1 MHPVALQ
8 LNQLTRTGQP
18 QDRFRTQ
25 PVPPYEET
33 FDPTEMDSDMSMT
46 DTNAFT
52 KCCLSSVSTSYG
64 SNTTVCSECRNSA
77 ELINPIGYDDKGK
90 PVYAYQEFETLEIN
104 ERKVTLFFNNKTWA
118 YRLDDFTLNDFHT
131 APYVSDFPSRE
142 KAMEEAGID
151 INDRLQDAAEIQGE
165 I

>member
-18 QDRFRTQ
+18 QDRS
-25 PVPPYEET
+25 VPPYEET
-33 FDPTEMDSDMSMT
+33 FDPTEMDSDGSMT

-90 PVYAYQEFETLEIN
+90 PLYAYQDFETLEIQG
-104 ERKVTLFFNNKTWA
+104 RSVTLHFNNAKWA
-118 YRLDDFTLNDFHT
+118 YTLGDFLNIGDGT
-131 APYVSDFPSRE
+131 EPYVSGLASRDAAIE
-142 KAMEEAGID
+142 AAGID

>member
-1 MHPVALQ
+1 MTPVALQ

-33 FDPTEMDSDMSMT
+33 FDLTEMDSDGSMT

-90 PVYAYQEFETLEIN
+90 PLYAYQEFEMLEIQGR
-104 ERKVTLFFNNKTWA
+104 EVTLHFNNAKWA
-118 YRLDDFTLNDFHT
+118 YTLGDV
-131 APYVSDFPSRE
+131 YVSGLASRD
-142 KAMEEAGID
+142 AAIEAV
-151 INDRLQDAAEIQGE
+151 NDRLQDAAEIQGE